1 MHNVRE
7 WLVDRTVEAF
17 GSSDITSVAWGSL
30 LGEIILGRLLHNQ
43 CWGFGVVA
51 EESGRPGPCRVYKLV
66 QVSQGR
72 GLPIQIGSASREF
85 APLVGS
91 FGLRLARAREKMPPT
106 SVTGRGLYSH
116 KVEGQS
122 YAWPYLR
129 QHPGEVTVYDESVDA
144 EV

>member
-7 WLVDRTVEAF
+7 WLVGRTVEAF
-17 GSSDITSVAWGSL
+17 GSSDVTS
-30 LGEIILGRLLHNQ
+30 HKQ